1 MRTVRRAMALA
12 LLMGAP
18 VLAPVVLMNQALA
31 QEGQNQQQAPAEQL
45 DPELEQALAEA
56 LQGTPEQVQAQ
67 LQALLTNNPAQAT
80 AIANRARAVAPAN
93 VVAVVNNV
101 TQTVINNQPAANN
114 QANNQQG
121 TEQSDNNQNQNQ
133 NQNPV
138 AGNQLAGNNNQ
149 GTGNGQ
155 QGSSG
160 GALVIP
166 GSNGNGVV
174 LNAVNFDQFQ
184 VAGGLAFLAN
194 NPTFVPG
201 GTTQAPNFLV
211 GPVFSNWLD
220 RIDSTPVCFLG
231 ASSSINIGPYGSTTS
246 PIRFNNGC

>member
-121 TEQSDNNQNQNQ
+121 TEQGDNNQ